1 MMIGIRS
8 CPGCVGDMALEFG
21 PGNPIWVCVQCG
33 NWIRT
38 QPASAAPDLLRR
50 GLRFDLALDR
60 DLGIGCATEAAAIAG
75 NRGERFA
82 WIVMPKPAVWS
93 APPERSN
100 R

>member
-1 MMIGIRS
+1 MIGIR
-8 CPGCVGDMALEFG
+8 CCQGCVGDMALEFG
-21 PGNPIWVCVQCG
+21 PDNPIWMCVQCG
-33 NWIRT
+33 NWIPTRPGT
-38 QPASAAPDLLRR
+38 VAPELLERE
-50 GLRFDLALDR
+50 LRFDLALDR
-60 DLGIGCATEAAAIAG
+60 DLGIGCVTEAGAIAG